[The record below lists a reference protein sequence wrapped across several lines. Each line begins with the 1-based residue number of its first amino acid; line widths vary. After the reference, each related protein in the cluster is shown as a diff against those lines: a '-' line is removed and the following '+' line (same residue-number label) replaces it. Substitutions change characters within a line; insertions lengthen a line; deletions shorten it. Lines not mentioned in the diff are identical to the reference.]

1 MLAIHW
7 CITPAFKEFTSLLGE
22 MGWGGGGCV
31 QSGEKA
37 SWKAGTL
44 SQYLKETRNDL
55 GKEGRGWEGG
65 QRSQVCRGGEG
76 REPVFEQCFP
86 LSSPGPCS
94 SHGRSPTCF
103 IFCWHVH
110 PVTPGYAFVLP
121 PPTRTGT
128 LSCSCHISSSSHNDW
143 LVVGAQ

>member
-1 MLAIHW
+1 MCQAPRYVLAVHW
-7 CITPAFKEFTSLLGE
+7 CVTPAFKEFTSFLGE
-22 MGWGGGGCV
+22 MGWGGGGYV

-44 SQYLKETRNDL
+44 SQYLKETRSDL

-76 REPVFEQCFP
+76 REPVFEQRFL
-86 LSSPGPCS
+86 LSSSGPCS
-94 SHGRSPTCF
+94 SPTCF

-110 PVTPGYAFVLP
+110 PVTLAYAFVLLP
-121 PPTRTGT
+121 RLGQGLCLVRATSPASHIMTG
-128 LSCSCHISSSSHNDW
+128 W
-143 LVVGAQ
+143 W